1 MTSVIGRRWMVRGAA
16 AICALAAGL
25 GVGIALAGSGG
36 LDPSFGTAG
45 TTVLERHVSTYPT
58 PTRLAA
64 GGKTVVVTTSEG
76 VITVSR
82 LLADGAPDPSFDGD
96 GRATIESAGFPSA
109 HALAIQP
116 DGKIV
121 LIGFT
126 NMPGP
131 SEDATVWR
139 LNANGGSGA
148 PNGAL
153 DPTFGK
159 EGTVQLAPFT
169 NTVGLAIAVQ
179 PDGKIVATGRGFN
192 TTGPNV
198 IAVWRLTEAGALD
211 PTFDTDG
218 VAGISDGTEDSP
230 NAIALAP
237 DGKILIA
244 GTTELSA
251 APRDAVVWRLK
262 ANGGAGGLNEAL
274 DPTFDTDGQ
283 ADFDSGGND
292 QAEDVALQPDGK
304 ILLAGTSTP
313 TAGKAMAT
321 VWRVKPNGGSGVT
334 NNALDPTFDTDGVA
348 LIDGG
353 GSAFGSALALQPD
366 GKILLAGGAQVGANP
381 STAMLWR
388 LLAGGGTGAVNG
400 GLDPTFGTGGATA
413 VNTGSSTGAGGLVLQ
428 PDRRIVVAGGNFNV
442 FNGSLLVFRALG
454 DPFAVNVAKAGT
466 GSGSVQSSPQGID
479 CGASCTGPFDD
490 GSQVTLTATAA
501 AGSTF
506 AGWSGAGCSG
516 SGACALT
523 MSADQTVT
531 ATFNALPLTSPGT
544 AATTK
549 PTISAVSASNTIFRV
564 GSSSTPLT
572 GQASAKRH
580 KQGTTFA
587 FRLDQAAT
595 VKIAIQKKTPGRR
608 VGRICRANSH
618 KLRHKPRCTRTI
630 TVVTL
635 VRSGHAGLNKVPF
648 SGRIRGKALAP
659 GRYQATFTAT
669 DSAGAS
675 PSKTLSFTIVSR

>member
-1 MTSVIGRRWMVRGAA
+1 MIGRRWVVQGAA
-16 AICALAAGL
+16 ATCALAAGV
-25 GVGIALAGSGG
+25 GVGVALAGSGG

-64 GGKTVVVTTSEG
+64 GGKIVVVTTSEG

-82 LLADGAPDPSFDGD
+82 LLANGAPDPTFDGD

-116 DGKIV
+116 DGKIL

-126 NMPGP
+126 NIGGS

-139 LNANGGSGA
+139 LKADGGSGA

-153 DPTFGK
+153 DPTFGS
-159 EGTVQLAPFT
+159 GGVVQIATFT
-169 NTVGLAIAVQ
+169 HTVGLAVAVQ
-179 PDGKIVATGRGFN
+179 PDGKIVAAGRGFN

-198 IAVWRLTEAGALD
+198 IAVWRLTESGSLD

-218 VAGISDGTEDSP
+218 VAGISDTSEDSV

-244 GTTELSA
+244 GTTELSS

-283 ADFDSGGND
+283 ADFNSGGND
-292 QAEDVALQPDGK
+292 EANDVALQPDGK
-304 ILLAGTSTP
+304 ILLAGASEP
-313 TAGKAMAT
+313 TAGKSKAT

-334 NNALDPTFDTDGVA
+334 NGALDPTFDTDGVA

-353 GSAFGSALALQPD
+353 GSAFGSAMALQPD
-366 GKILLAGGAQVGANP
+366 GKILLAGSAQVGANP

-388 LLAGGGTGAVNG
+388 LLADGGAGAVNG
-400 GLDPTFGTGGATA
+400 ALDPSFGAGGATA
-413 VNTGSSTGAGGLVLQ
+413 VNTGAGVGASALALL
-428 PDRRIVVAGGNFNV
+428 PDRRIVAAGSNFNV

-454 DPFAVNVAKAGT
+454 DPFAVNVTKAGT
-466 GSGSVQSSPQGID
+466 GAGSVQSSPQGIN
-479 CGASCTGPFDD
+479 CGPLCSGPFDD
-490 GSQVTLTATAA
+490 GSGVTLTATAA
-501 AGSTF
+501 AGSAF

-516 SGACALT
+516 DGTCALT

-531 ATFNALPLTSPGT
+531 ATFNALQSTPLP
-544 AATTK
+544 AAATK
-549 PTISAVSASNTIFRV
+549 PTISALSESNSTFRV

-580 KQGTTFA
+580 KQGTTFR

-595 VKIAIQKKTPGRR
+595 VKIAIQGKARGRR
-608 VGRICRANSH
+608 VGHSCRADNRR
-618 KLRHKPRCTRTI
+618 LRHKPSCSRTI
-630 TVVTL
+630 KIATL
-635 VRSGHAGLNKVPF
+635 IRSAHAGLNKVPF
-648 SGRIRGKALAP
+648 SGRIRGKAVTP
-659 GRYQATFTAT
+659 GRYQATFTAA

-675 PSKTLSFTIVSR
+675 ASKTLSFTVVRR

>member
-1 MTSVIGRRWMVRGAA
+1 M
-16 AICALAAGL
+16 CALAAGV
-25 GVGIALAGSGG
+25 GVGVALAGSGG
-36 LDPSFGTAG
+36 LDPSFGTGG

-64 GGKTVVVTTSEG
+64 GGKVVVVTTSEG

-82 LLADGAPDPSFDGD
+82 LLADGAPDPTFDGD
-96 GRATIESAGFPSA
+96 GIATIESTGFPSA

-116 DGKIV
+116 DGKIL

-126 NMPGP
+126 NIGAS

-139 LNANGGSGA
+139 LKADGGSGA
-148 PNGAL
+148 ANGAL
-153 DPTFGK
+153 DPTFGS
-159 EGTVQLAPFT
+159 GGVVQLAPFAH
-169 NTVGLAIAVQ
+169 TVGLAVAVQ
-179 PDGKIVATGRGFN
+179 PDGKIVTAGRGFD

-198 IAVWRLTEAGALD
+198 IAVWRLTETGSLD

-218 VAGISDGTEDSP
+218 VAGINDTSEDSV

-237 DGKILIA
+237 DGKILLA
-244 GTTELSA
+244 GTTELSP

-283 ADFDSGGND
+283 ADFDGGGND

-304 ILLAGTSTP
+304 ILLAGTSV
-313 TAGKAMAT
+313 TAGKAKAT

-366 GKILLAGGAQVGANP
+366 GKILLAGSAQVGASP
-381 STAMLWR
+381 STALLWR
-388 LLAGGGTGAVNG
+388 LLSDGGTGAVNG
-400 GLDPTFGTGGATA
+400 ALDPTFGAGGATA
-413 VNTGSSTGAGGLVLQ
+413 VNTGASAGAGGLALQ

-454 DPFAVNVAKAGT
+454 DPFSVNVTKSGA
-466 GSGSVQSSPQGID
+466 GSGSVQSSPQGIA
-479 CGASCTGPFDD
+479 CGASCSGPFDD

-501 AGSTF
+501 AGSAF

-516 SGACALT
+516 TGACTLT

-531 ATFNALPLTSPGT
+531 ATFNALPTT
-544 AATTK
+544 APPPPKAVVTK

-564 GSSSTPLT
+564 GGSSTPLT
-572 GQASAKRH
+572 GRASAKRH
-580 KQGTTFA
+580 KQGTVFA

-595 VKIAIQKKTPGRR
+595 VKIAIQVKARGRR
-608 VGRICRANSH
+608 VSRRCVANSRR
-618 KLRHKPRCTRTI
+618 LRHKPRCTRTM
-630 TVVTL
+630 TVKTL
-635 VRSGHAGLNKVPF
+635 VRSAHAGLNKVPF
-648 SGRIRGKALAP
+648 SGRISGKALAP
-659 GRYQATFTAT
+659 GSYRAVFTAA
-669 DSAGAS
+669 DSAGVS
-675 PSKTLSFTIVSR
+675 PSKTLSFTIVRR

>member
-1 MTSVIGRRWMVRGAA
+1 MIARRWIVRGAA
-16 AICALAAGL
+16 ATCSLAAGV
-25 GVGIALAGSGG
+25 GVGVALAGSGG
-36 LDPSFGTAG
+36 LDPSFGTGG

-64 GGKTVVVTTSEG
+64 GGKIVVATTSEG

-82 LLADGAPDPSFDGD
+82 LLANGAPDPTFDGD
-96 GRATIESAGFPSA
+96 GMATIESAGFPSA

-116 DGKIV
+116 DGKIL

-126 NMPGP
+126 NIGGS

-139 LNANGGSGA
+139 LKADGGSGA

-153 DPTFGK
+153 DPTFGSG
-159 EGTVQLAPFT
+159 GTVQIATFT
-169 NTVGLAIAVQ
+169 HTLGLAVAVQ
-179 PDGKIVATGRGFN
+179 PDGKIVAAGRGFN

-198 IAVWRLTEAGALD
+198 IAVWRLTESGSLD
-211 PTFDTDG
+211 STFDTDG
-218 VAGISDGTEDSP
+218 VAGVSDTSEDSV

-244 GTTELSA
+244 GTTELSS

-292 QAEDVALQPDGK
+292 EANDVAVQPDGS
-304 ILLAGTSTP
+304 ILLAGASAP
-313 TAGKAMAT
+313 TAGKSKAT
-321 VWRVKPNGGSGVT
+321 VWRVKPNGGTGVT
-334 NNALDPTFDTDGVA
+334 NGALDPTFDTDGVA

-353 GSAFGSALALQPD
+353 GSASGSAMALQPD
-366 GKILLAGGAQVGANP
+366 GKVLLAGSAQVGANP

-400 GLDPTFGTGGATA
+400 ALDPSFGTGGATA
-413 VNTGSSTGAGGLVLQ
+413 VNTGSGAGASALGLL
-428 PDRRIVVAGGNFNV
+428 PDRRIVAAGGNFNV

-454 DPFAVNVAKAGT
+454 DPFAVNVRKAGT
-466 GSGSVQSSPQGID
+466 GAGSVRSSPQGID
-479 CGASCTGPFDD
+479 CGSSCSGPFDD
-490 GSQVTLTATAA
+490 GSGVTLTATAA
-501 AGSTF
+501 AGSAF
-506 AGWSGAGCSG
+506 AGWSGAGCTG
-516 SGACALT
+516 GGACSLT

-531 ATFNALPLTSPGT
+531 ATFNALPLTPPPP
-544 AATTK
+544 AATK
-549 PTISAVSASNTIFRV
+549 PTISALSESNSIFRV
-564 GSSSTPLT
+564 GSSSTALT

-580 KQGTTFA
+580 KPGTTFA

-595 VKIAIQKKTPGRR
+595 VKIAIQATARGRR
-608 VGRICRANSH
+608 VGRSCRADRRR
-618 KLRHKPRCTRTI
+618 LRHKPRCTRTI
-630 TVVTL
+630 RVATL
-635 VRSGHAGLNKVPF
+635 IRSAHAGLNKVPF
-648 SGRIRGKALAP
+648 SGRIRGKALTP

-675 PSKTLSFTIVSR
+675 ASKTLRFTVVRR

>member
-1 MTSVIGRRWMVRGAA
+1 MIGRRWVVRGAA
-16 AICALAAGL
+16 ATCALAG
-25 GVGIALAGSGG
+25 GVGVGVALAGSGG
-36 LDPSFGTAG
+36 LDPSFGTGG

-64 GGKTVVVTTSEG
+64 GGKIVVVTTSEG
-76 VITVSR
+76 VITVLR
-82 LLADGAPDPSFDGD
+82 LLADGAPDPTFDGD

-116 DGKIV
+116 DGKIL

-126 NMPGP
+126 NIGGS

-139 LNANGGSGA
+139 LKAGGGSGA

-153 DPTFGK
+153 DPTFGS
-159 EGTVQLAPFT
+159 GGIVQLAPFT
-169 NTVGLAIAVQ
+169 HTVGLAVAVQ
-179 PDGKIVATGRGFN
+179 PDGKIVAAGRGFN
-192 TTGPNV
+192 TTGPNA
-198 IAVWRLTEAGALD
+198 IAVWRLTESGSLD

-218 VAGISDGTEDSP
+218 VAGISDTSEDSV

-244 GTTELSA
+244 GTTGLSS
-251 APRDAVVWRLK
+251 APLDAVVWRLK
-262 ANGGAGGLNEAL
+262 ANGGAGGINEAL

-304 ILLAGTSTP
+304 ILLAGVSEP
-313 TAGKAMAT
+313 TAGEEKAT

-334 NNALDPTFDTDGVA
+334 NAALDPTFDTDGVA

-353 GSAFGSALALQPD
+353 GSAFGSAMALQPD
-366 GKILLAGGAQVGANP
+366 GKILLAGSAQVGANP

-388 LLAGGGTGAVNG
+388 LLADGGSGADNG
-400 GLDPTFGTGGATA
+400 ALDPTFGTGGATA
-413 VNTGSSTGAGGLVLQ
+413 VNTGSGAGADGLALQ

-454 DPFAVNVAKAGT
+454 DPFSVNVAKAGT

-479 CGASCTGPFDD
+479 CGASCSGSFDD

-501 AGSTF
+501 AGSAF

-516 SGACALT
+516 TDACALT

-531 ATFNALPLTSPGT
+531 ATFNALPATSPQPP
-544 AATTK
+544 AAAATK
-549 PTISAVSASNTIFRV
+549 PTISALSESNTTFRV

-595 VKIAIQKKTPGRR
+595 VKVAIQTKARGRR
-608 VGRICRANSH
+608 LGRSCRANSRR
-618 KLRHKPRCTRTI
+618 LRRKPRCTQ
-630 TVVTL
+630 TVTVATL
-635 VRSGHAGLNKVPF
+635 VRSAHAGLNKVPF
-648 SGRIRGKALAP
+648 SGRIRGKALVP
-659 GRYQATFTAT
+659 GRYQATFTAA
-669 DSAGAS
+669 DSTGAS
-675 PSKTLSFTIVSR
+675 PSRTLSFTIVSR

>member
-1 MTSVIGRRWMVRGAA
+1 MIGRRWVVRGAA
-16 AICALAAGL
+16 ATCALAAGL

-36 LDPSFGTAG
+36 LDPSFGTGG
-45 TTVLERHVSTYPT
+45 TTVLERPVSTYPT

-64 GGKTVVVTTSEG
+64 GGKTVVVTTAEG
-76 VITVSR
+76 IITVSR

-96 GRATIESAGFPSA
+96 GKATIESAGFPSA
-109 HALAIQP
+109 RALAIQP

-153 DPTFGK
+153 DSTFGTG
-159 EGTVQLAPFT
+159 GTVQLAPFT

-179 PDGKIVATGRGFN
+179 PDGKIVAAGRGFN

-198 IAVWRLTEAGALD
+198 IAVWRLTEKGALD

-218 VAGISDGTEDSP
+218 VAGISDTTEDSAS
-230 NAIALAP
+230 AIALAP

-244 GTTELSA
+244 GTTELSS

-262 ANGGAGGLNEAL
+262 ANGGAGGMNEAL

-304 ILLAGTSTP
+304 ILLAGSSTP
-313 TAGKAMAT
+313 TAGKPKAT

-353 GSAFGSALALQPD
+353 GSASGSALALQPD
-366 GKILLAGGAQVGANP
+366 GKMLLAGSAQVGASP

-388 LLAGGGTGAVNG
+388 LLADGGTGAVNG
-400 GLDPTFGTGGATA
+400 ALDPTFGTGGTTA
-413 VNTGSSTGAGGLVLQ
+413 VNTGSSAGAGGLALQ

-454 DPFAVNVAKAGT
+454 DPFVVNVTKAGS
-466 GSGSVQSSPQGID
+466 GAGSVQSSPQSID
-479 CGASCTGPFDD
+479 CGASCSGSFDD
-490 GSQVTLTATAA
+490 GSQVTLTAAAA
-501 AGSTF
+501 AGSAF
-506 AGWSGAGCSG
+506 AGWSGAGCG
-516 SGACALT
+516 GTGACTLT

-531 ATFNALPLTSPGT
+531 ATFNALPSTPLRAQPLP
-544 AATTK
+544 ATK

-564 GSSSTPLT
+564 GSSSTLLT
-572 GQASAKRH
+572 GLTSAKRH
-580 KQGTTFA
+580 KQGTVFT

-595 VKIAIQKKTPGRR
+595 VKIAIQRKVPGRR
-608 VGRICRANSH
+608 VGRRCVANSRR
-618 KLRHKPRCTRTI
+618 LRHKPRCTRTI
-630 TVVTL
+630 TVKTL
-635 VRSGHAGLNKVPF
+635 VRSAHAGLNKVPF
-648 SGRIRGKALAP
+648 SGRIGGKALAP
-659 GRYQATFTAT
+659 GSYQAVFTAS

-675 PSKTLSFTIVSR
+675 PSKALSFTIVRR

>member
-1 MTSVIGRRWMVRGAA
+1 V
-16 AICALAAGL
+16 
-25 GVGIALAGSGG
+25 GVGVALAGSGG
-36 LDPSFGTAG
+36 LDPSFGTGG
-45 TTVLERHVSTYPT
+45 TTMLERHVSTYPT

-64 GGKTVVVTTSEG
+64 GGKVVVVTTSEG

-82 LLADGAPDPSFDGD
+82 LLADGSPDPTFDGD

-116 DGKIV
+116 DGKIL

-153 DPTFGK
+153 DPTFGTG
-159 EGTVQLAPFT
+159 GTVQLAPFT

-179 PDGKIVATGRGFN
+179 PDGKIVAAGRGFN

-198 IAVWRLTEAGALD
+198 IAVWRLTEGGALD

-218 VAGISDGTEDSP
+218 TAGISDTTEDSAS
-230 NAIALAP
+230 AIALAP

-244 GTTELSA
+244 GTTELSS

-262 ANGGAGGLNEAL
+262 PNGGAGGLNEAL

-313 TAGKAMAT
+313 TAGKAKAT

-353 GSAFGSALALQPD
+353 GSAFASALALQPD
-366 GKILLAGGAQVGANP
+366 GKILLAGSAQGGANP

-388 LLAGGGTGAVNG
+388 LLADGGTGAVNG
-400 GLDPTFGTGGATA
+400 ALDPTFGTGGVTA
-413 VNTGSSTGAGGLVLQ
+413 VNTGAGAGAGGLALQ

-454 DPFAVNVAKAGT
+454 DPFAVNVTKAGT

-479 CGASCTGPFDD
+479 CGASCSGSFDD

-501 AGSTF
+501 AGSAF
-506 AGWSGAGCSG
+506 AGWSGSGCG
-516 SGACALT
+516 GTGTCALT

-531 ATFNALPLTSPGT
+531 ATFNALPSSPLR
-544 AATTK
+544 AQPLPATK
-549 PTISAVSASNTIFRV
+549 PTISALVASNTIFRV

-580 KQGTTFA
+580 KRGTTFT

-595 VKIAIQKKTPGRR
+595 VKIAIQRKVHGRR
-608 VGRICRANSH
+608 VGRSCRADSRR
-618 KLRHKPRCTRTI
+618 LRHKPRCTRTI
-630 TVVTL
+630 TFPTL
-635 VRSGHAGLNKVPF
+635 VRSAHAGLNKVPF
-648 SGRIRGKALAP
+648 SGRIHGKALTP

-669 DSAGAS
+669 NNAGAS
-675 PSKTLSFTIVSR
+675 PRKTLSFTIVRR

>member
-1 MTSVIGRRWMVRGAA
+1 MISRRWVVRGAA
-16 AICALAAGL
+16 AACALAAGVSV
-25 GVGIALAGSGG
+25 GVALAGSGG
-36 LDPSFGTAG
+36 LDPSFGTGG
-45 TTVLERHVSTYPT
+45 TTVLERQVSTYPT

-64 GGKTVVVTTSEG
+64 GGKIVVVTTSEG

-82 LLADGAPDPSFDGD
+82 LLADGAPDPTFDGD

-116 DGKIV
+116 DGKIL

-126 NMPGP
+126 NIGAS

-139 LNANGGSGA
+139 LKADGGSGA
-148 PNGAL
+148 ANGAL
-153 DPTFGK
+153 DPTFGS
-159 EGTVQLAPFT
+159 GGIVQLATFT
-169 NTVGLAIAVQ
+169 HTVGLAVAVQ
-179 PDGKIVATGRGFN
+179 PDGKIVAAGRGFN

-198 IAVWRLTEAGALD
+198 IAVWRLTESGSLD

-218 VAGISDGTEDSP
+218 VAGISDTSEDSV

-244 GTTELSA
+244 GTTELSP

-283 ADFDSGGND
+283 ADFNSDGND

-304 ILLAGTSTP
+304 ILLAGVSEP
-313 TAGKAMAT
+313 TAGKSKAT

-334 NNALDPTFDTDGVA
+334 NGALDPTFDTDGVA

-353 GSAFGSALALQPD
+353 GSAFGSAMALQPD
-366 GKILLAGGAQVGANP
+366 GKILLAGSAQVGASP

-388 LLAGGGTGAVNG
+388 VLADGGTGAVNG
-400 GLDPTFGTGGATA
+400 ALDPTFGTGGATA
-413 VNTGSSTGAGGLVLQ
+413 VNTGSSAGAGGLALL
-428 PDRRIVVAGGNFNV
+428 PDRRIVAAGPNFNV

-454 DPFAVNVAKAGT
+454 DPFAVNVTKAGT
-466 GSGSVQSSPQGID
+466 GAGSVQSSPHGID

-490 GSQVTLTATAA
+490 GSGVTLTATAA
-501 AGSTF
+501 AGSAF

-516 SGACALT
+516 EGACALT

-531 ATFNALPLTSPGT
+531 ATFSALPSTPPPP
-544 AATTK
+544 AAAATK
-549 PTISAVSASNTIFRV
+549 PTISALSESNSTFRV
-564 GSSSTPLT
+564 GDSSTSLT

-580 KQGTTFA
+580 KRGTTFA
-587 FRLDQAAT
+587 FRLDQVAT
-595 VKIAIQKKTPGRR
+595 VKIAIQAKTPGRR
-608 VGRICRANSH
+608 VGRSCRANSGR
-618 KLRHKPRCTRTI
+618 LRHKPRCTRII
-630 TVVTL
+630 TVATL
-635 VRSGHAGLNKVPF
+635 VRSAHAGLNKVPF
-648 SGRIRGKALAP
+648 SGRIRGKALTP
-659 GRYQATFTAT
+659 GRYQATFTAA
-669 DSAGAS
+669 DGAGAS
-675 PSKTLSFTIVSR
+675 PSSTLSFTIVSR

>member
-1 MTSVIGRRWMVRGAA
+1 MIGRRWVVRGVAGT
-16 AICALAAGL
+16 CALAAGV
-25 GVGIALAGSGG
+25 GVGVALAGSGG
-36 LDPSFGTAG
+36 LDPSFGTGG

-64 GGKTVVVTTSEG
+64 GGKIVVVTTSEG

-82 LLADGAPDPSFDGD
+82 LLADGAPDPTFDVD

-109 HALAIQP
+109 HAAAIQP
-116 DGKIV
+116 DGKIL

-126 NMPGP
+126 NISG
-131 SEDATVWR
+131 SAEDATVWR
-139 LNANGGSGA
+139 LKADGGSGA

-153 DPTFGK
+153 DPTFGS
-159 EGTVQLAPFT
+159 GGVVQLAPFT
-169 NTVGLAIAVQ
+169 HTVGLAVAVQ
-179 PDGKIVATGRGFN
+179 PDGKIVAAGRGFN

-198 IAVWRLTEAGALD
+198 IAVWRLTESGSLD

-218 VAGISDGTEDSP
+218 AAGISDTGEDSV

-244 GTTELSA
+244 GTTELSS

-292 QAEDVALQPDGK
+292 QAEDIALQPDGK
-304 ILLAGTSTP
+304 ILLAGSSTP
-313 TAGKAMAT
+313 TPGKVKAT

-334 NNALDPTFDTDGVA
+334 NGALDTTFNTDGVA

-366 GKILLAGGAQVGANP
+366 GKILLAGSAQVGANP

-400 GLDPTFGTGGATA
+400 ALDPTFGTGGATA
-413 VNTGSSTGAGGLVLQ
+413 VNTGSGAGAGGLALQ

-454 DPFAVNVAKAGT
+454 DPFAVNVTKAGS

-479 CGASCTGPFDD
+479 CGASCSGSFDD

-501 AGSTF
+501 AGSAF

-516 SGACALT
+516 TDACALT

-531 ATFNALPLTSPGT
+531 ATFNALPATSPPPPTT
-544 AATTK
+544 AATK

-595 VKIAIQKKTPGRR
+595 VKIAIQTKARGRR
-608 VGRICRANSH
+608 VGRSCRANSRR
-618 KLRHKPRCTRTI
+618 LRHKPRCTRTS
-630 TVVTL
+630 TVATL
-635 VRSGHAGLNKVPF
+635 ARSAHAGLNKVPF

>member
-1 MTSVIGRRWMVRGAA
+1 VISRRWVVRGVAA
-16 AICALAAGL
+16 TCALAAGL

-36 LDPSFGTAG
+36 LDPSFGTGG
-45 TTVLERHVSTYPT
+45 TTVLDRRVSTYPT

-64 GGKTVVVTTSEG
+64 GGKTVVVTTAEG

-82 LLADGAPDPSFDGD
+82 LLTDGSPDPTFDGD
-96 GRATIESAGFPSA
+96 GKATIESAGFPSA

-116 DGKIV
+116 DGKIL

-139 LNANGGSGA
+139 LNADGGSGA

-153 DPTFGK
+153 DSTFGK

-169 NTVGLAIAVQ
+169 NTVGLAISVQ
-179 PDGKIVATGRGFN
+179 PDGKIVAAGRGFN

-198 IAVWRLTEAGALD
+198 IAVWRLTEGGALD

-237 DGKILIA
+237 DGKMLIA
-244 GTTELSA
+244 GTTELSS

-292 QAEDVALQPDGK
+292 QVEDVALQPDGK
-304 ILLAGTSTP
+304 ILLAGNSTP
-313 TAGKAMAT
+313 PAGKPMAT

-334 NNALDPTFDTDGVA
+334 NNALDPTFDSDGVA

-353 GSAFGSALALQPD
+353 GSAAGSALALQPD
-366 GKILLAGGAQVGANP
+366 GKILLAGSAQVGANP

-388 LLAGGGTGAVNG
+388 LLAAGGTGAVNG

-413 VNTGSSTGAGGLVLQ
+413 VNTGSSAGAGGLALQ
-428 PDRRIVVAGGNFNV
+428 PDRRIVVAGGDFNV
-442 FNGSLLVFRALG
+442 FNGSLLVFGALG
-454 DPFAVNVAKAGT
+454 DPFAVNVTKAGS

-479 CGASCTGPFDD
+479 CGASCSGPFDD
-490 GSQVTLTATAA
+490 GSRVTLTATAA
-501 AGSTF
+501 AGSAF
-506 AGWSGAGCSG
+506 VGWSGAGCSG
-516 SGACALT
+516 TDACALT

-531 ATFNALPLTSPGT
+531 ATFNALPTTPPATAT
-544 AATTK
+544 AATK
-549 PTISAVSASNTIFRV
+549 PAISAVSASNTIFRV

-572 GQASAKRH
+572 GQASTKRH
-580 KQGTTFA
+580 NRGTTFV

-595 VKIAIQKKTPGRR
+595 VKIAIQVKARGRH
-608 VGRICRANSH
+608 VGRSCRANSRR
-618 KLRHKPRCTRTI
+618 LRHKPRCTRTI

-635 VRSGHAGLNKVPF
+635 VRSAHAGLNKVPF
-648 SGRIRGKALAP
+648 SGRIRGKALVP
-659 GRYQATFTAT
+659 GRYQATFTAL
-669 DSAGAS
+669 DSAGTS
-675 PSKTLSFTIVSR
+675 LSKTLSFTIVSR

>member
-1 MTSVIGRRWMVRGAA
+1 MLDRR
-16 AICALAAGL
+16 
-25 GVGIALAGSGG
+25 
-36 LDPSFGTAG
+36 
-45 TTVLERHVSTYPT
+45 VSTYPT

-64 GGKTVVVTTSEG
+64 GGKTVVVTTAEG

-82 LLADGAPDPSFDGD
+82 LLPDGSPDPTFDGD
-96 GRATIESAGFPSA
+96 GKATIESAGFPSA
-109 HALAIQP
+109 HALALQP
-116 DGKIV
+116 DGKIL

-153 DPTFGK
+153 DTTFGTG
-159 EGTVQLAPFT
+159 GTVQLAPFT
-169 NTVGLAIAVQ
+169 NTVGLAIAAQ
-179 PDGKIVATGRGFN
+179 PDGKIVAVGRGFN
-192 TTGPNV
+192 TSGPNV
-198 IAVWRLTEAGALD
+198 IAVWRLTEGGTLD

-218 VAGISDGTEDSP
+218 VAGISDGKEDSA

-237 DGKILIA
+237 DGKMLIA
-244 GTTELSA
+244 GTTELSS

-292 QAEDVALQPDGK
+292 EANDLALQPDGK
-304 ILLAGTSTP
+304 IVLAGVSTP
-313 TAGKAMAT
+313 TPGKVKAT
-321 VWRVKPNGGSGVT
+321 VWRVKPNGGSGAT

-353 GSAFGSALALQPD
+353 GSAFASALALQPD
-366 GKILLAGGAQVGANP
+366 GKILLAGSAQVGANP
-381 STAMLWR
+381 STATLWR
-388 LLAGGGTGAVNG
+388 LLANGGTGAVNG
-400 GLDPTFGTGGATA
+400 ALDPTFGTGGATA
-413 VNTGSSTGAGGLVLQ
+413 VNTGSESGAGGLALL
-428 PDRRIVVAGGNFNV
+428 PDRRIVAAGPNINV

-466 GSGSVQSSPQGID
+466 GSGSVQSSPQGI
-479 CGASCTGPFDD
+479 SCDAPCSGSFDD
-490 GSQVTLTATAA
+490 GSQVTLIATAA
-501 AGSTF
+501 AGSAF
-506 AGWSGAGCSG
+506 AGWSAAGCSG
-516 SGACALT
+516 TGACTLT
-523 MSADQTVT
+523 MSADQAVT
-531 ATFNALPLTSPGT
+531 ATFNALPSTPPPAT
-544 AATTK
+544 AAATK

-595 VKIAIQKKTPGRR
+595 VKIAIQKKAPGRR
-608 VGRICRANSH
+608 VGRSCRANSH
-618 KLRHKPRCTRTI
+618 RLRHKPRCTRTI
-630 TVVTL
+630 TVATL
-635 VRSGHAGLNKVPF
+635 VRSAHAGLNKVPF
-648 SGRIRGKALAP
+648 SGRIRGKALSP
-659 GRYQATFTAT
+659 GSYQATFTAT

-675 PSKTLSFTIVSR
+675 QSKTLSFKIVGR

>member
-1 MTSVIGRRWMVRGAA
+1 MIGRRWVVRGAA
-16 AICALAAGL
+16 ATCALAAGV
-25 GVGIALAGSGG
+25 GVGVALAGSGG
-36 LDPSFGTAG
+36 LDPSFGSAG
-45 TTVLERHVSTYPT
+45 TTVLDRRVSTYPT

-64 GGKTVVVTTSEG
+64 GGKTIVVTTAEG

-82 LLADGAPDPSFDGD
+82 LLVNGAPDPTFDGD
-96 GRATIESAGFPSA
+96 GKATIESAGFPSA

-153 DPTFGK
+153 DSTFGSG
-159 EGTVQLAPFT
+159 GTVQLAPFT

-179 PDGKIVATGRGFN
+179 PDGKIVAAGRGFN

-198 IAVWRLTEAGALD
+198 IAVWRLTEGGALD

-218 VAGISDGTEDSP
+218 VAGISDTSEDSV

-244 GTTELSA
+244 GTTELSS

-292 QAEDVALQPDGK
+292 EADDVALQPDGK

-313 TAGKAMAT
+313 TPGKVKAT

-353 GSAFGSALALQPD
+353 GSAFASALALQPD
-366 GKILLAGGAQVGANP
+366 GKILLAGSAQVGANP

-388 LLAGGGTGAVNG
+388 LLADGGTGAVNG
-400 GLDPTFGTGGATA
+400 ALDQAFGTGGATA
-413 VNTGSSTGAGGLVLQ
+413 VNTGSGAGAGGLALQ
-428 PDRRIVVAGGNFNV
+428 PDRRIVVVGSDFNV
-442 FNGSLLVFRALG
+442 FNGSLLMFRALG
-454 DPFAVNVAKAGT
+454 DPFAVNVTKAGT

-479 CGASCTGPFDD
+479 CGASCSGPFDD

-501 AGSTF
+501 AGSAFT
-506 AGWSGAGCSG
+506 GWSGAGCSG
-516 SGACALT
+516 TNACALT
-523 MSADQTVT
+523 MNADQTVT
-531 ATFNALPLTSPGT
+531 ATFNALPATPPPAT
-544 AATTK
+544 AAATK

-564 GSSSTPLT
+564 GGSSTPLT
-572 GQASAKRH
+572 GQASAKHH

-595 VKIAIQKKTPGRR
+595 VKIAIQAKARGRR
-608 VGRICRANSH
+608 VGRSCRAASRR
-618 KLRHKPRCTRTI
+618 LRHKPPCTRTI
-630 TVVTL
+630 TVAAL
-635 VRSGHAGLNKVPF
+635 VRSAHAGLNKVPF
-648 SGRIRGKALAP
+648 SGRIRGKALRP
-659 GRYQATFTAT
+659 GHYQATFTAA
-669 DSAGAS
+669 DSAGAA
-675 PSKTLSFTIVSR
+675 PSKTLSFIIVSR

>member
-1 MTSVIGRRWMVRGAA
+1 MIGRRWVMRGVAA
-16 AICALAAGL
+16 TCALAT
-25 GVGIALAGSGG
+25 GVGVGVALAGSGG
-36 LDPSFGTAG
+36 LDPSFGTGG

-64 GGKTVVVTTSEG
+64 DGKVVVVTTSEG

-82 LLADGAPDPSFDGD
+82 LLADGAPDPTFDGD
-96 GRATIESAGFPSA
+96 GMATIESAGFPSA

-116 DGKIV
+116 DGKIL

-126 NMPGP
+126 NISGS

-139 LNANGGSGA
+139 LKADGGSGA

-153 DPTFGK
+153 DPTFGS
-159 EGTVQLAPFT
+159 GGIVQLAPFT
-169 NTVGLAIAVQ
+169 HTVGLAVAVQ
-179 PDGKIVATGRGFN
+179 PDGKIVAAGRGFN

-198 IAVWRLTEAGALD
+198 IAVWRLTASGLLD

-218 VAGISDGTEDSP
+218 VAGISDTSEDSV

-244 GTTELSA
+244 GTTELSS

-262 ANGGAGGLNEAL
+262 ANGGAGGLNEAR

-292 QAEDVALQPDGK
+292 QAEAVALQPDGK
-304 ILLAGTSTP
+304 ILLAGVSEP
-313 TAGKAMAT
+313 TAGKAKAT

-366 GKILLAGGAQVGANP
+366 GKILLAGSAQVGASP

-388 LLAGGGTGAVNG
+388 LLGDGGTGAVNG
-400 GLDPTFGTGGATA
+400 ALDPTFGTGGATA
-413 VNTGSSTGAGGLVLQ
+413 VNTGSSAGAGGLALQ
-428 PDRRIVVAGGNFNV
+428 PDRRIVVAGSNFNV

-454 DPFAVNVAKAGT
+454 DPFTVNVAKAGT
-466 GSGSVQSSPQGID
+466 GAGSVQSSPQGID
-479 CGASCTGPFDD
+479 CGASCSGPFDD
-490 GSQVTLTATAA
+490 GSGVALTATAA
-501 AGSTF
+501 VGSAF
-506 AGWSGAGCSG
+506 AGWSGAGCTGG
-516 SGACALT
+516 SACALT
-523 MSADQTVT
+523 MTADQTVT
-531 ATFNALPLTSPGT
+531 ATFDALPSTPPPPPR
-544 AATTK
+544 AAKK
-549 PTISAVSASNTIFRV
+549 PTISALSETNSTFRV
-564 GSSSTPLT
+564 GNSSTPLT

-580 KQGTTFA
+580 KRGTTFA

-595 VKIAIQKKTPGRR
+595 VKIAIQTKAHGRR
-608 VGRICRANSH
+608 VGRSCRANSRR
-618 KLRHKPRCTRTI
+618 LRHKHRCTRTI
-630 TVVTL
+630 TVATL
-635 VRSGHAGLNKVPF
+635 VRSAHAGLNKVPF
-648 SGRIRGKALAP
+648 SGRIRGKALTP
-659 GRYQATFTAT
+659 GRYQAMFTVAG
-669 DSAGAS
+669 SAGAAAS
-675 PSKTLSFTIVSR
+675 ETLSFTIVSR

>member
-1 MTSVIGRRWMVRGAA
+1 MIARRWVLRGATA
-16 AICALAAGL
+16 TCALAAGL

-45 TTVLERHVSTYPT
+45 TTVLDRRVSTYPT
-58 PTRLAA
+58 PTRPAA
-64 GGKTVVVTTSEG
+64 GGKTVVVTTAEG

-82 LLADGAPDPSFDGD
+82 LLADGSPDPTFDGD
-96 GRATIESAGFPSA
+96 GKATIESAGFPSA

-116 DGKIV
+116 DGKIL

-153 DPTFGK
+153 DSTFGTG
-159 EGTVQLAPFT
+159 GTVQLAPFT

-179 PDGKIVATGRGFN
+179 PDGKIVAAGRGFN

-198 IAVWRLTEAGALD
+198 IAVWRLTEGGALD

-218 VAGISDGTEDSP
+218 VAGISDTTEDSAS
-230 NAIALAP
+230 AIALAP

-244 GTTELSA
+244 GTTELSS

-262 ANGGAGGLNEAL
+262 ADGGAGGLNEAL

-283 ADFDSGGND
+283 ADFDTGGND

-313 TAGKAMAT
+313 TAGKAKAT

-353 GSAFGSALALQPD
+353 GSASGSALALQPD
-366 GKILLAGGAQVGANP
+366 GKILLAGSAQVGANP
-381 STAMLWR
+381 SSATLWR
-388 LLAGGGTGAVNG
+388 LRADGGTGAVNG
-400 GLDPTFGTGGATA
+400 ALDPTFGTGGATT
-413 VNTGSSTGAGGLVLQ
+413 VNTGSSAGAGGLALQ
-428 PDRRIVVAGGNFNV
+428 PDRRIVVAGGNINV

-454 DPFAVNVAKAGT
+454 DPFAVNVAKSGT

-479 CGASCTGPFDD
+479 CGASCSGPFDD
-490 GSQVTLTATAA
+490 GSQVVLTGAAA
-501 AGSTF
+501 AGSAF

-516 SGACALT
+516 TGTCTLT

-531 ATFNALPLTSPGT
+531 ATFNALPTVAPPTPT
-544 AATTK
+544 AGATK
-549 PTISAVSASNTIFRV
+549 PTISAVSESNWIFRV
-564 GSSSTPLT
+564 GRASTPLT

-580 KQGTTFA
+580 KQGTVFA

-595 VKIAIQKKTPGRR
+595 VKIAIQRQAPGRR
-608 VGRICRANSH
+608 VGRSCRANSRR
-618 KLRHKPRCTRTI
+618 LRHKPRCTRTI
-630 TVVTL
+630 TIATL
-635 VRSGHAGLNKVPF
+635 TRSAHAGLNKVPF
-648 SGRIRGKALAP
+648 SGRISGKALAP
-659 GRYQATFTAT
+659 GSYRAAFTAVG
-669 DSAGAS
+669 SAGAS
-675 PSKTLSFTIVSR
+675 PGKTLSFTIVKR

>member
-1 MTSVIGRRWMVRGAA
+1 MIGRRWVVRGVAA
-16 AICALAAGL
+16 TCALAG
-25 GVGIALAGSGG
+25 GVGVGVALAGSGG
-36 LDPSFGTAG
+36 LDPSFGTGG

-82 LLADGAPDPSFDGD
+82 LLADGAPDPTFDGD
-96 GRATIESAGFPSA
+96 GKATIESAGFPSA
-109 HALAIQP
+109 HALAVQP

-139 LNANGGSGA
+139 LKADGGSGA

-153 DPTFGK
+153 DPTFGS
-159 EGTVQLAPFT
+159 GGIVQLAPFT

-179 PDGKIVATGRGFN
+179 PDGKIVAAGRGFN

-198 IAVWRLTEAGALD
+198 IAVWRLTESGSLD

-218 VAGISDGTEDSP
+218 VAGISDTSEDSV

-244 GTTELSA
+244 GTTELSS

-262 ANGGAGGLNEAL
+262 ANGGAGGLNEAR

-304 ILLAGTSTP
+304 ILLAGSSEP
-313 TAGKAMAT
+313 TAGKVKAT

-334 NNALDPTFDTDGVA
+334 NGALDPTFDTDGVA

-353 GSAFGSALALQPD
+353 GSASGSAIALQPD
-366 GKILLAGGAQVGANP
+366 GKILLAGSAQVGANP

-388 LLAGGGTGAVNG
+388 LLADGGTGAVSG
-400 GLDPTFGTGGATA
+400 ALDPSFGASGATA
-413 VNTGSSTGAGGLVLQ
+413 VNTGSSAGAGGVALL
-428 PDRRIVVAGGNFNV
+428 PDRRIVAAGPTFNV
-442 FNGSLLVFRALG
+442 PNGSLLVFQALG
-454 DPFAVNVAKAGT
+454 DPFAVNVTKAGT
-466 GSGSVQSSPQGID
+466 GAGSVQSSPQGID
-479 CGASCTGPFDD
+479 CGASCAGPFDD
-490 GSQVTLTATAA
+490 GSGVTLTATAA
-501 AGSTF
+501 AGSAF

-516 SGACALT
+516 EGTCSLT
-523 MSADQTVT
+523 MSADRTVT
-531 ATFNALPLTSPGT
+531 ATFNALPSTPPPAT
-544 AATTK
+544 APTK
-549 PTISAVSASNTIFRV
+549 PTISALSESNSTFRV
-564 GSSSTPLT
+564 GGSSTPLT
-572 GQASAKRH
+572 GQASARRH
-580 KQGTTFA
+580 KRGTTFS

-595 VKIAIQKKTPGRR
+595 VKIVIQTKARGRR
-608 VGRICRANSH
+608 VGRSCRANGH
-618 KLRHKPRCTRTI
+618 KLRHKPRCTKTI
-630 TVVTL
+630 TLATL
-635 VRSGHAGLNKVPF
+635 VRSAHAGLNKVSF
-648 SGRIRGKALAP
+648 SGRIRGKALKP
-659 GRYQATFTAT
+659 GRYQATFTAV

-675 PSKTLSFTIVSR
+675 PSRTLSFTIVRR